1 MRKTLKLFG
10 MISMVVIC
18 ATACGT
24 QEPQEETKA
33 VQSEQNKNGTVQ
45 ETTNDNAEF
54 NISADVNHD
63 GREEKLK
70 VIM

>member
-1 MRKTLKLFG
+1 MRKTLKLLG

-33 VQSEQNKNGTVQ
+33 VQSEQNKKCMNTVMMK
-45 ETTNDNAEF
+45 
-54 NISADVNHD
+54 I
-63 GREEKLK
+63 
-70 VIM
+70 II

>member
-1 MRKTLKLFG
+1 MIRTNSWWEENKVRKTLKLLG

-33 VQSEQNKNGTVQ
+33 VQSEQNKKCMNTVMMK
-45 ETTNDNAEF
+45 
-54 NISADVNHD
+54 I
-63 GREEKLK
+63 
-70 VIM
+70 II